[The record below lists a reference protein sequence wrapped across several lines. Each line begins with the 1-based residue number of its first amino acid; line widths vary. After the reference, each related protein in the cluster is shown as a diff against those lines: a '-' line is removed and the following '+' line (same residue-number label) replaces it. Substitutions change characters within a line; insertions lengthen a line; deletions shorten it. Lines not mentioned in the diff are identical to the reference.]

1 MNQLIIQS
9 CDLFCL
15 LISLKFSSSQAS
27 GQKEEAREAANP
39 SSPGFGYFHM
49 LQQNVGFGYFHML
62 QQHV

>member
-49 LQQNVGFGYFHML
+49 LQQNV
-62 QQHV
+62 